1 MGRPLVNSE
10 AVFYGKFVNAAYT
23 MFKRNPSDLKPEP
36 LANEIPEPY
45 ELVAWIHM
53 TDFFLDDKVPR
64 FYGFVAQNKNTDQ
77 EFMLAIRGTEGKI
90 EWFDDAFAFLVRFQP
105 AGDNGRVHRGFDKI
119 YSSLRIVRRPGA
131 TEDLRAVAA
140 EPPFTGSFGD
150 QLEQLHLHME
160 RASIRKALIREDKG
174 RPERTYVVTGHS
186 LGSAL
191 CTLFVM
197 ENREKGKFDVAT
209 LCTFASPRVGNAEFV
224 RRFDELPI
232 TSWRLVN
239 TCDVV
244 PRLPLWLPFFNYHHV
259 NTAYKFSSSGT
270 VKFSAACWH
279 SMGTYLHWLDGNIEV
294 DLECKP

>member
-10 AVFYGKFVNAAYT
+10 AVFYGKFVEAAYSL
-23 MFKRNPSDLKPEP
+23 FKRNPSDLRPEP
-36 LANEIPEPY
+36 LPGDIPDPY

-53 TDFFLDDKVPR
+53 TDFFLDDTVPR
-64 FYGFVAQNKNTDQ
+64 FYGFVAQNRNTYQ
-77 EFMLAIRGTEGKI
+77 EFILAIRGTEGKI
-90 EWFDDAFAFLVRFQP
+90 EWWDDAFAFLVPFQQVP
-105 AGDNGRVHRGFDKI
+105 AAGLVHRGFDKI
-119 YSSLRIVRRPGA
+119 YSSLRIERRRSVEERR
-131 TEDLRAVAA
+131 TLVA
-140 EPPFTGSFGD
+140 EEPFTGSFAE

-160 RASIRKALIREDKG
+160 RISIKKALIRADKG

-197 ENREKGKFDVAT
+197 ENREKGKFDVDT
-209 LCTFASPRVGNAEFV
+209 LCTFASPRVGDTEFV

-232 TSWRLVN
+232 TSWRIVN

-244 PRLPLWLPFFNYHHV
+244 PKLPLWLPFFNYHHV

-279 SMGTYLHWLDGNIEV
+279 AMGTYLHWLDGNIPV
-294 DLECKP
+294 DEECKP

>member
-1 MGRPLVNSE
+1 MGRSLVNRE
-10 AVFYGKFVNAAYT
+10 AVFYGRFINAVYM
-23 MFKRNPSDLKPEP
+23 MFKRKPSDLKPEP
-36 LANEIPEPY
+36 LPGEIPDPY

-64 FYGFVAQNKNTDQ
+64 FYGCVAQNKNASQ
-77 EFMLAIRGTEGKI
+77 EFILAIRGTEGRI
-90 EWFDDAFAFLVRFQP
+90 EWWDDAFALLVRFKPGP
-105 AGDNGRVHRGFDKI
+105 AAWRVHRGFDRI
-119 YSSLRIVRRPGA
+119 YSGMRIERRPGLA
-131 TEDLRAVAA
+131 EDLRLVAA
-140 EPPFTGSFGD
+140 EKPFTGSFAE

-160 RASIRKALIREDKG
+160 RTSARKLLIRADKG
-174 RPERTYVVTGHS
+174 RPDRTYVVAGHS

-197 ENREKGKFDVAT
+197 ENKERGKFDVT
-209 LCTFASPRVGNAEFV
+209 TQCTFASPRVGDAEFA

-232 TSWRLVN
+232 TSWHIVN

-244 PRLPLWLPFFNYHHV
+244 PKLPLWLPFFNYHHV

-279 SMGTYLHWLDGNIEV
+279 SMGTYLHWLDQNLPV
-294 DLECKP
+294 DDGCKP